1 MSTVTEHTQMTYPQ
15 PQTGQPQAVPAEA
28 GRRSRHPQGRPRA
41 LTHPQD
47 VMALVLRQVDAV
59 NATKD
64 ELTIALKGLM
74 DLTKQLAQAYGAQ
87 VQAIQGLQRRVTVLE
102 ASAGPSAPLG
112 EKEV

>member
-1 MSTVTEHTQMTYPQ
+1 MSTVTEHTQMTQPQ
-15 PQTGQPQAVPAEA
+15 PQHGQPQAAPAEA
-28 GRRSRHPQGRPRA
+28 ARRSRRPQGRPRA

-74 DLTKQLAQAYGAQ
+74 DLTKQLAQAYAAQ
-87 VQAIQGLQRRVTVLE
+87 VQAIQGLQGRVKALE
-102 ASAGPSAPLG
+102 EKG
-112 EKEV
+112 EQ

>member
-1 MSTVTEHTQMTYPQ
+1 MSTVTETVTEHTQMAQPQ
-15 PQTGQPQAVPAEA
+15 PQHGQPQTAPAEA
-28 GRRSRHPQGRPRA
+28 TRHARRPQGRPRT

-74 DLTKQLAQAYGAQ
+74 DLTKQLAQAYAAQ
-87 VQAIQGLQRRVTVLE
+87 VQAIQGLQGRVKALE
-102 ASAGPSAPLG
+102 
-112 EKEV
+112 EKAE

>member
-1 MSTVTEHTQMTYPQ
+1 MSTVTEHTQMAHPQ
-15 PQTGQPQAVPAEA
+15 PQHGQPQTAPAEA
-28 GRRSRHPQGRPRA
+28 GRRARRPQRRPRV

-74 DLTKQLAQAYGAQ
+74 DLTKQLAQAYAAQ
-87 VQAIQGLQRRVTVLE
+87 VQAIQGLQGRVKALE
-102 ASAGPSAPLG
+102 
-112 EKEV
+112 EKAEQ

>member
-1 MSTVTEHTQMTYPQ
+1 MSTVTEHAQMAHPQ
-15 PQTGQPQAVPAEA
+15 PQPGQPQAALAEA
-28 GRRSRHPQGRPRA
+28 GWRSRRPQRRPRA

-74 DLTKQLAQAYGAQ
+74 DLTKQLAQAYAAQ
-87 VQAIQGLQRRVTVLE
+87 VQAIQGLQGRVTALE
-102 ASAGPSAPLG
+102 
-112 EKEV
+112 EKAEQ

>member
-1 MSTVTEHTQMTYPQ
+1 MSTVTEHAQMAHPQ
-15 PQTGQPQAVPAEA
+15 PQPGQPQAAPAEA
-28 GRRSRHPQGRPRA
+28 GRRARRPQRRPRA

-74 DLTKQLAQAYGAQ
+74 DLTKQLAQAYAAQ
-87 VQAIQGLQRRVTVLE
+87 VQAIQGLQGRVTALE
-102 ASAGPSAPLG
+102 
-112 EKEV
+112 EKAEQ

>member
-1 MSTVTEHTQMTYPQ
+1 MSTVTEHTQMTHPQ
-15 PQTGQPQAVPAEA
+15 PQPGQPQAAPAEA
-28 GRRSRHPQGRPRA
+28 GRRARRPQGRPRT

-74 DLTKQLAQAYGAQ
+74 DLTKQLAQAYAAQ
-87 VQAIQGLQRRVTVLE
+87 VQAIQGLQRRVTALE

>member
-1 MSTVTEHTQMTYPQ
+1 MSTVQEHTQMAH
-15 PQTGQPQAVPAEA
+15 PQTQNGHPQTPPAEA
-28 GRRSRHPQGRPRA
+28 SRRSRRPQGRPRV

-87 VQAIQGLQRRVTVLE
+87 AQAIQGLQSRVKALE
-102 ASAGPSAPLG
+102 GSAGQSGLLG
-112 EKEV
+112 KKEA